1 MPLILGANSVSG
13 YTVKNSLRFNSASS
27 DYLSR
32 TPSSTGN
39 RQIFTISCWVK
50 RSTLTASGKNIMV
63 AWDGAKSGASFGSA
77 IYFNSSDQ
85 IEVDHDIAGSDYT
98 FNTNMVFRD
107 VSAWYHI
114 VLAVDTTQGTSAN
127 RQTIYVN
134 GSSVA
139 LTATA
144 SGFPIQNFNTFFNFS
159 GGENDIGSNYFT
171 AGYADQY
178 MSEFYLIDGQALTS
192 SSFGETDTLTG
203 IWKPKAYTGSFG
215 TNGFY
220 LKFGNSAALGTDSS
234 GNGNTFTAN
243 NLTSVDQSTDTPT
256 NNFATMN
263 PLRQPTGNPA
273 TLTNGNLTIATQN
286 TGYYGGRST
295 ISVSSGK
302 WYFEA
307 KLVSQTSG
315 NLGYIGIQNAD
326 SYTPEMFNSSSGA
339 FAGYSSTGYSYY
351 GGSGAITNNNSDTSY
366 GNSYTTGD
374 IISVA
379 LDLDNA
385 KLYFAK
391 NGTFQNSGVP
401 TSGATGTG
409 AFSITSGLTY
419 LFAVDDG
426 NNAQSVVWDCNFGSP
441 PYSANSYT
449 DGAGYGNFSYA
460 VPSGYYALCTKNL
473 ANFG

>member
-32 TPSSTGN
+32 TPSSTGD
-39 RQIFTISCWVK
+39 RQKFTISCWVK

-63 AWDGAKSGASFGSA
+63 AWDTAKGSASFGSA

-114 VLAVDTTQGTSAN
+114 VLAVDTTQATSAN

-144 SGFPIQNFNTFFNFS
+144 LGFPIQNFNTFFNFS

-178 MSEFYLIDGQALTS
+178 MSEFYLIDGQALTP
-192 SSFGETDTLTG
+192 SSFGETDFDTG

-220 LKFGNSAALGTDSS
+220 LQFKNSASLGTDSS
-234 GNGNTFTAN
+234 GNGNTFTVN
-243 NLTSVDQSTDTPT
+243 NLTSIDQTTDTPT
-256 NNFATMN
+256 NNFATLN
-263 PLRQPTGNPA
+263 PLIKFQNPSSYS
-273 TLTNGNLTIATQN
+273 NGNNTVTGGGSGSGDSPSSSIA
-286 TGYYGGRST
+286 
-295 ISVSSGK
+295 VSKGK
-302 WYFEA
+302 WYVEVKITSTDSGGEA
-307 KLVSQTSG
+307 V
-315 NLGYIGIQNAD
+315 GIIDIDKWNPNANAD
-326 SYTPEMFNSSSGA
+326 EWFYK
-339 FAGYSSTGYSYY
+339 YSYGY
-351 GGSGAITNNNSDTSY
+351 GYKNANGDKITNNSGSSY
-366 GNSYTTGD
+366 GSSYTDGD
-374 IISVA
+374 IIGIA
-379 LDLDNA
+379 LDLDNNY
-385 KLYFAK
+385 LYFSK
-391 NGTFQNSGVP
+391 NGVFQNSGVP

-409 AFSITSGLTY
+409 SAFNV
-419 LFAVDDG
+419 ANG
-426 NNAQSVVWDCNFGSP
+426 NYVFSFYHYYSHVLSTNFGNP

-460 VPSGYYALCTKNL
+460 VPSGYYALNTKNL
-473 ANFG
+473 ATFG